1 MVRLKQSWVLREENT
16 HGFSSRVSTFVQLG
30 RPGSQRNCLI
40 SSVAAMPSDAAV
52 RHCSLCWNT
61 IKWDNTRMSSF
72 FPLAN
77 KYEGPF
83 PTHSQNNPSS

>member
-16 HGFSSRVSTFVQLG
+16 PAFSSRVSVFVQLG
-30 RPGSQRNCLI
+30 WLGSQRNCLI
-40 SSVAAMPSDAAV
+40 SSVAAMPSNAAV

-61 IKWDNTRMSSF
+61 TKWDNTRMSSY

-77 KYEGPF
+77 KDQGL
-83 PTHSQNNPSS
+83 SSTRS